1 MESQGTSRTLSTTR
15 LEAFSDGVLA
25 IAITLLVLDLAL
37 HGTGTPFDQLL
48 RGWPSYLAYVISF
61 LTIGITWI
69 GHSAITDRLER
80 VDGTFMRLNL
90 VFLMVVAFLP
100 FPTRLV
106 AESLHEDHAA
116 RRVFTV
122 LYGLT
127 LLVIRVLMV
136 GLDAYARRAG
146 LEMAGAPEA
155 DLAEARSSLW
165 WVVLAYSATI
175 VLTYLVPAVGI
186 FLYFGI
192 VVVLIFPFKSIRL
205 KHASP
210 DM

>member
-1 MESQGTSRTLSTTR
+1 
-15 LEAFSDGVLA
+15 
-25 IAITLLVLDLAL
+25 
-37 HGTGTPFDQLL
+37 
-48 RGWPSYLAYVISF
+48 
-61 LTIGITWI
+61 
-69 GHSAITDRLER
+69 
-80 VDGTFMRLNL
+80 
-90 VFLMVVAFLP
+90 
-100 FPTRLV
+100 
-106 AESLHEDHAA
+106 
-116 RRVFTV
+116 
-122 LYGLT
+122 
-127 LLVIRVLMV
+127 MV